1 MRAIAEQATDYWHL
15 MIDFFELLHGG
26 NMEDLPVDTTMVTEE
41 AHRVEIL
48 GKQYTSGSWVRFG
61 TQISPSLKGAQIHS
75 MYTIDQACYLVLDVY
90 PESEESESEGGLR
103 IGGAAV
109 RRIVALEDML
119 YLNGMWTVGPN
130 VFIEMGI

>member
-90 PESEESESEGGLR
+90 PESEERVRARVVCASGVPPFVASLLLR
-103 IGGAAV
+103 TCCI
-109 RRIVALEDML
+109 
-119 YLNGMWTVGPN
+119 
-130 VFIEMGI
+130 

>member
-103 IGGAAV
+103 IGGTAV

>member
-1 MRAIAEQATDYWHL
+1 
-15 MIDFFELLHGG
+15 
-26 NMEDLPVDTTMVTEE
+26 MEDLPVDTTMVTEE

-103 IGGAAV
+103 IGGTAV